1 MTKHRRSRK
10 RGALRSQLI
19 AYLGETMP
27 ETQRDDFER
36 RLLDEDAF
44 SEEIYQAQQELLE
57 DYADDALSSVHR
69 KQLNSWVF
77 SSSNR
82 RRNVQLTADLL
93 YRGRRAKRIA
103 MWLYAG
109 VFAAIVL
116 LFVGLRLMHPTRY
129 FRRATEVPAEHANLP
144 MPDFA
149 APPSGAVS
157 FDDPPRI
164 GSSGASSAIR
174 PMIVRLVSERMHGDM
189 QSSLPSVFTIRAD
202 APILLQILVS
212 SGSGCAYSV
221 AIHAETA
228 AVPDRHREH
237 VACVT
242 VEGAQFVDVDLPP
255 GTLPPGAYLVRLSGP
270 EGDLAVRFIVHF

>member
-27 ETQRDDFER
+27 EAQRDDFER
-36 RLLDEDAF
+36 RLLDDDVF

-77 SSSNR
+77 CSSSR
-82 RRNVQLTADLL
+82 RQNVQLTADLL

-103 MWLYAG
+103 IWLYAG
-109 VFAAIVL
+109 AFAAIVL

-129 FRRATEVPAEHANLP
+129 FRKATEAPAEHANLP

-164 GSSGASSAIR
+164 GSSGGPSAIR
-174 PMIVRLVSERMHGDM
+174 PMIVRLVSERLHGEL
-189 QSSLPSVFTIRAD
+189 QSSSVFTIRED
-202 APILLQILVS
+202 APVLLQILVS
-212 SGSGCAYSV
+212 SGSGCAYNV

-255 GTLPPGAYLVRLSGP
+255 GTLPPGAYFVRLSGS